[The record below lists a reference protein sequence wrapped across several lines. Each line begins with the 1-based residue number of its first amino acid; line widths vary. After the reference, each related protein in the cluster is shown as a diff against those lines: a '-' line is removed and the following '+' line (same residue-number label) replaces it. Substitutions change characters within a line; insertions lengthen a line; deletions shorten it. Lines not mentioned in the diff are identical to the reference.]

1 VTTLLV
7 GGEVVTGDHY
17 VSAMPVDALKLLLPG
32 QWAPMPFF
40 KQLAELEVSLAP
52 FTEFCSQNTTQ

>member
-1 VTTLLV
+1 
-7 GGEVVTGDHY
+7 VVTGDHY